1 MFQNQ
6 EKNSIGPYLK
16 VIHERNQE
24 LECIGLSGSQRA
36 YLVFRLYLEHPQP
49 MVVVVPKASDAEQ
62 FISDLEFFCGEQSF
76 PVIYFPSYHIL
87 PFKYLSYHGQT
98 AAKRIRSL
106 YKLLEYSFAAPPL
119 VVTTS
124 CAMIQKV
131 MPREYFS
138 DYLEL
143 VMENEDLETDRLV
156 EKLNAGGYERTMI
169 VEEPGDYSVRG
180 GIVDVFSPL
189 YDDPIRIELFG
200 DYVDSLRFFSAENQ
214 RTLKRISEAVIL
226 PARETILKKA
236 ELPDIISRIRAQASR
251 METAVTKAREL
262 VDRIKEEGIFPGIEI
277 LLPLIYP
284 SLDTFMDYVPKRALY
299 ILLEPRDLRK
309 AADDIF
315 EQAKDNYAVSI
326 EEKSYGV
333 EPSSLFLTWDDVEN
347 RLKKERSLA
356 IKSFSMSRPANIE
369 DQPIKIEFK
378 VENNSELTRELKDH
392 RDPEKL
398 LFPFV
403 EWINSKTASGM
414 NTIIVSSSKSRAQK
428 TDALLKPYGVHT
440 DILEQFSMK
449 RLSGQENR
457 STVFLC
463 LGDLS
468 KGFVWPEES
477 LAIITDVEIFG
488 NKGRHRKSS
497 PPKIKTQLLSF
508 NELKQG
514 DLIVHSEHGI
524 GQYHGLTKLTLNV
537 TINDFLLLKFKDDDK
552 LYLPVDRISM
562 VQKYLGVDGIT
573 PSLDKLGG
581 KSWERVKDR
590 VKKSAEKIASELLK
604 LYASR
609 RVLKGHSFSNLSEEM
624 GEFEAGFPYDET
636 PDQLSAIEDVFNDMT
651 SPVPM
656 DRLICGDVG
665 YGKTEVALRA
675 SFLAV
680 HDGKQVAIL
689 TPTTVLAEQ
698 HYATFS
704 ERFRQIPVKIAC
716 LSRFRPAK
724 DQRAIVE
731 DLKSGKID
739 IVIGTH
745 RLVQKDVAFKD
756 LGLLILD
763 EEQRFGVKHKEKLKQ
778 FKNTV
783 DVLTLTATP
792 IPRTLHMSLLGVRD
806 ISVLSTPPEYRRAI
820 ITYISE
826 FDDTIIKD
834 SIRKE
839 MKRGGQIFFV
849 HNNIYTIQ
857 AMARHL
863 QELVPEVRMA
873 VAHGRLE
880 ESKLEKIMLSFM
892 NQELDMLVCT
902 TIIESGLDIASA
914 NTILV
919 NHADRFGLAQ
929 IYQLRGRVGR
939 SVEQAYAYLFVPR
952 ESKLT
957 KDAVKRLKVLMEHSD
972 LGSGFQI
979 AMSDLRIRG
988 GGSILGASQSGH
1000 IAAVGYD
1007 TFLQL
1012 MEEAMAELK
1021 GEPVQ
1026 DALEPEINFTLST
1039 FIPESYIPDIDQRL
1053 STYRH
1058 LARMNSLKELSDFKT
1073 EMEDRFGTLP
1083 VETSNLLIKIML
1095 KVLAIGAGVKRLDL
1109 NEEQLLLHF
1118 SESHQKNP
1126 FGIVDMVTNEKNQ
1139 YAITPDHIFIANLS
1153 KTSEVSMLA
1162 QTKNILKEIRQRVN
1176 G

>member
-6 EKNSIGPYLK
+6 EKNSLGPFLN
-16 VIHERNQE
+16 VINKRDREI
-24 LECIGLSGSQRA
+24 ECIGLAGSQRA
-36 YLVFRLYLEHPQP
+36 YLVFRLYLQQPRP
-49 MVVVVPKASDAEQ
+49 MVVVLPKASDAEQ
-62 FISDLEFFCGEQSF
+62 FIADLDFFCGELSW
-76 PVIYFPSYHIL
+76 PIVYFPAYHIL

-98 AAKRIRSL
+98 AAKRVRGL
-106 YKLLEYSFAAPPL
+106 YKLLEYSLSAPPL

-124 CAMIQKV
+124 GAMIQKV

-143 VMENEDLETDRLV
+143 IMENEELETDRLI
-156 EKLNAGGYERTMI
+156 EKLNSGGYERTMI
-169 VEEPGDYSVRG
+169 VEERGDYSLRG
-180 GIVDVFSPL
+180 GIIDIFSPL
-189 YDDPIRIELFG
+189 YDDPLRIELFG
-200 DYVDSLRFFSAENQ
+200 DHVDSLRFFSAENQ
-214 RTLKRISEAVIL
+214 RTLKRISDAVIL
-226 PARETILKKA
+226 PARETVLKKS
-236 ELPDIISRIRAQASR
+236 ELTGIISRIRVQASR
-251 METAVTKAREL
+251 METSVTKVREL

-284 SLDTFMDYVPKRALY
+284 RLDTFMDYIPERSIY
-299 ILLEPRDLRK
+299 ILMEPRDLQK

-315 EQAKDNYAVSI
+315 EQAKDNYAVSM
-326 EEKSYGV
+326 EEKSFGV
-333 EPSSLFLTWDDVEN
+333 EPSSLFLTWEQVEM
-347 RLKKERSLA
+347 RLKKERPIS
-356 IKSFSMSRPANIE
+356 IKSISLSRPENIE
-369 DQPIKIEFK
+369 NQPIQMQFK
-378 VENNSELTRELKDH
+378 VEDNSELTRELKDH
-392 RDPEKL
+392 RGSERL
-398 LFPFV
+398 LFPFA
-403 EWINSKTASGM
+403 EWINSKAASGM
-414 NTIIVSSSKSRAQK
+414 NTLIVSSAKSRAQK
-428 TDALLKPYGVHT
+428 IDALLKPYGVRT
-440 DILEQFSMK
+440 DILEQYHIK
-449 RLSGQENR
+449 RLLNHGSHKAA
-457 STVFLC
+457 FLC

-477 LAIITDVEIFG
+477 LAIITDIEIFG
-488 NKGRHRKSS
+488 NKGRHKKT
-497 PPKIKTQLLSF
+497 PAPKIKTQLLSF

-524 GQYHGLTKLTLNV
+524 GQYQGLTKLKLNGS
-537 TINDFLLLKFKDDDK
+537 INDFLLLLFKDDDK

-562 VQKYLGVDGIT
+562 VQKYMGVDGVT
-573 PSLDKLGG
+573 PTLDKLGG
-581 KSWERVKDR
+581 KSWERVKAR

-609 RVLKGHSFSNLSEEM
+609 RVLKGHGFSDVSDEM
-624 GEFEAGFPYDET
+624 REFEAGFPYEET
-636 PDQLSAIEDVFNDMT
+636 PDQLSAIDDVFKDMI

-689 TPTTVLAEQ
+689 APTTVLVEQ

-704 ERFRQIPVKIAC
+704 QRFRQYPVRVAC

-724 DQRAIVE
+724 EQRAIVE
-731 DLKSGKID
+731 DLKAGKID

-745 RLVQKDVAFKD
+745 RLVQKDVDFKD

-778 FKNTV
+778 FKKTV

-826 FDDTIIKD
+826 FDDTIVKD
-834 SIRKE
+834 AIRKE

-857 AMARHL
+857 AMARRL
-863 QELVPEVRMA
+863 QELVPEVRLA

-880 ESKLEKIMLSFM
+880 ESKLEKVMLSFM
-892 NQELDMLVCT
+892 NQDLDMLVCT
-902 TIIESGLDIASA
+902 TIIESGLDIATA

-919 NHADRFGLAQ
+919 NHADRFGLSQ

-939 SVEQAYAYLFVPR
+939 SVEQAYAYLFVPG

-979 AMSDLRIRG
+979 AMSDLKIRG

-1012 MEEAMAELK
+1012 MEEAMSELK
-1021 GEPVQ
+1021 GEPVK
-1026 DALEPEINFTLST
+1026 DILEPEINLTLST
-1039 FIPESYIPDIDQRL
+1039 FIPESYMPDIDQRL

-1058 LARMNSLKELSDFKT
+1058 LARMSSLKELSDYKT
-1073 EMEDRFGTLP
+1073 EMEDRFGALP
-1083 VETSNLLIKIML
+1083 VEASNLLIKIML

-1109 NEEQLLLHF
+1109 KEDQLLLHF

-1126 FGIVDMVTNEKNQ
+1126 FGILDMITNEKKQ
-1139 YAITPDHIFIANLS
+1139 FAITPDHIFIANLS
-1153 KTSEVSMLA
+1153 RGNELSILA
-1162 QTKNILKEIRQRVN
+1162 QSKNILKEIRQRVN

>member
-1 MFQNQ
+1 
-6 EKNSIGPYLK
+6 
-16 VIHERNQE
+16 V
-24 LECIGLSGSQRA
+24 
-36 YLVFRLYLEHPQP
+36 
-49 MVVVVPKASDAEQ
+49 Q
-62 FISDLEFFCGEQSF
+62 F
-76 PVIYFPSYHIL
+76 
-87 PFKYLSYHGQT
+87 
-98 AAKRIRSL
+98 
-106 YKLLEYSFAAPPL
+106 
-119 VVTTS
+119 
-124 CAMIQKV
+124 
-131 MPREYFS
+131 
-138 DYLEL
+138 
-143 VMENEDLETDRLV
+143 
-156 EKLNAGGYERTMI
+156 
-169 VEEPGDYSVRG
+169 
-180 GIVDVFSPL
+180 
-189 YDDPIRIELFG
+189 
-200 DYVDSLRFFSAENQ
+200 
-214 RTLKRISEAVIL
+214 
-226 PARETILKKA
+226 KA
-236 ELPDIISRIRAQASR
+236 ED
-251 METAVTKAREL
+251 
-262 VDRIKEEGIFPGIEI
+262 
-277 LLPLIYP
+277 
-284 SLDTFMDYVPKRALY
+284 
-299 ILLEPRDLRK
+299 
-309 AADDIF
+309 
-315 EQAKDNYAVSI
+315 
-326 EEKSYGV
+326 
-333 EPSSLFLTWDDVEN
+333 
-347 RLKKERSLA
+347 
-356 IKSFSMSRPANIE
+356 
-369 DQPIKIEFK
+369 
-378 VENNSELTRELKDH
+378 NSELTRELKGH
-392 RDPEKL
+392 RDTENL
-398 LFPFV
+398 LLPFA
-403 EWINSKTASGM
+403 EWINSKANSGM

-428 TDALLKPYGVHT
+428 IDALLKPYGVRT
-440 DILEQFSMK
+440 DILEKFHTK
-449 RLSGQENR
+449 RLLNHGSPK
-457 STVFLC
+457 TAFLC

-477 LAIITDVEIFG
+477 LAIITDIEIFG
-488 NKGRHRKSS
+488 NKGRHKKTAA
-497 PPKIKTQLLSF
+497 PKIKTQLLSF

-524 GQYHGLTKLTLNV
+524 GQYHGLTKLKLNG
-537 TINDFLLLKFKDDDK
+537 TINDFLLLLFRDDDK

-562 VQKYLGVDGIT
+562 VQKYMGVDGIT
-573 PSLDKLGG
+573 PTLDKLGG
-581 KSWERVKDR
+581 KSWERVKAR

-609 RVLKGHSFSNLSEEM
+609 RVLKGHGFSDVSEEIR
-624 GEFEAGFPYDET
+624 EFEAGFPYDET
-636 PDQLSAIEDVFNDMT
+636 RDQLSAIDDVFSDMIST
-651 SPVPM
+651 VPM

-665 YGKTEVALRA
+665 YGKTEIALRA
-675 SFLAV
+675 SFVAV
-680 HDGKQVAIL
+680 QDGKQVAIL
-689 TPTTVLAEQ
+689 APTTVLVEQ
-698 HYATFS
+698 HHATFS
-704 ERFRQIPVKIAC
+704 QRFQQYPVRVAC

-724 DQRAIVE
+724 EQKAIVE
-731 DLKSGKID
+731 DLKAGKID

-826 FDDTIIKD
+826 FDDTIVKD
-834 SIRKE
+834 AIRKE

-857 AMARHL
+857 AMARRL
-863 QELVPEVRMA
+863 QELVPDVRLA

-880 ESKLEKIMLSFM
+880 ESKLEKVMLSFM

-919 NHADRFGLAQ
+919 NHADRFGLSQ

-939 SVEQAYAYLFVPR
+939 SVDQAYAYLFVPR

-979 AMSDLRIRG
+979 AMSDLKIRG

-1012 MEEAMAELK
+1012 MEEAMSELK

-1026 DALEPEINFTLST
+1026 DTLEPEINLTLST
-1039 FIPESYIPDIDQRL
+1039 FIPESYMPDIDQRL

-1073 EMEDRFGTLP
+1073 EMEDRFGALP
-1083 VETSNLLIKIML
+1083 LEASNLLIKIML

-1109 NEEQLLLHF
+1109 KEDQLLLHF

-1126 FGIVDMVTNEKNQ
+1126 FGIVDMITNGKNRF
-1139 YAITPDHIFIANLS
+1139 AITPDHIFIADLS
-1153 KTSEVSMLA
+1153 GTSEVSMLA

>member
-1 MFQNQ
+1 MDPFLALIRDR
-6 EKNSIGPYLK
+6 ESEI
-16 VIHERNQE
+16 
-24 LECIGLSGSQRA
+24 ECLGLTGSQRA
-36 YLVFRLYLEHPQP
+36 YAVFRTYLENPRP
-49 MVVVVPKASDAEQ
+49 MVVVLPKAPDAEQ
-62 FISDLEFFCGEQSF
+62 FISDLDFFCGELSW
-76 PVIYFPSYHIL
+76 PIIYFPPYHIL

-98 AAKRIRSL
+98 AAKRMRGL
-106 YKLLEYSFAAPPL
+106 YNLLEYSIGGPPL

-124 CAMIQKV
+124 GAMIQKI
-131 MPREYFS
+131 MPRSYFS
-138 DYLEL
+138 EHLEL
-143 VMENEDLETDRLV
+143 LMENEEIDTDRLI
-156 EKLNAGGYERTMI
+156 EKLNAGGYERTVI
-169 VEEPGDYSVRG
+169 VEEPGDYSFRG
-180 GIVDVFSPL
+180 GIIDIFSPL
-189 YDDPIRIELFG
+189 YDNPIRIELFG
-200 DYVDSLRFFSAENQ
+200 DHVDSLRFFSAENQ
-214 RTLKRISEAVIL
+214 RTLKRISDAVVL
-226 PARETILKKA
+226 PARETVLKKA
-236 ELPDIISRIRAQASR
+236 ELAEIISRIRARAAG
-251 METAVTKAREL
+251 METAVTKVREL
-262 VDRIKEEGIFPGIEI
+262 VDRIREEGVFPGIEI

-284 SLDTFMDYVPKRALY
+284 NLETLMDYIPEGSVYFLM
-299 ILLEPRDLRK
+299 ESRDLQK

-315 EQAKDNYAVSI
+315 EQAKENYTTSI
-326 EEKSYGV
+326 EEKSFGV
-333 EPSSLFLTWDDVEN
+333 EPSSLFLTWDQVEM
-347 RLKKERSLA
+347 RLIKERPVFM
-356 IKSFSMSRPANIE
+356 KSFSMTVPDDSENQAIRIR
-369 DQPIKIEFK
+369 FK
-378 VENNSELTRELKDH
+378 VEDNTELTREIK
-392 RDPEKL
+392 EYQGSENL
-398 LFPFV
+398 LLPFAK
-403 EWINSKTASGM
+403 WINSISDSGM

-428 TDALLKPYGVHT
+428 IDALLKPYGVRT
-440 DILEQFSMK
+440 DVLEQFQLNRFMK
-449 RLSGQENR
+449 AASKK
-457 STVFLC
+457 TAFLC

-477 LAIITDVEIFG
+477 LALITDIEIFG
-488 NKGRHRKSS
+488 NKGRHKKTPTPR
-497 PPKIKTQLLSF
+497 IKTQLLAF

-524 GQYHGLTKLTLNV
+524 GQYQGLTKLKLNG
-537 TINDFLLLKFKDDDK
+537 TTNDFLLLVFRDDDK
-552 LYLPVDRISM
+552 LYLPVDRMSM
-562 VQKYLGVDGIT
+562 VQKYLGVEGIT
-573 PSLDKLGG
+573 PTLDKLGG
-581 KSWERVKDR
+581 KSWERVKAR

-604 LYASR
+604 LYAFR
-609 RVLKGHSFSNLSEEM
+609 KVLQGHSFPDLTDEM
-624 GEFEAGFPYDET
+624 REFEAGFPYDET
-636 PDQLSAIEDVFNDMT
+636 PDQLSAIEDVFKDMT
-651 SPVPM
+651 SQIPM

-675 SFLAV
+675 SFLAC

-689 TPTTVLAEQ
+689 SPTTVLAEQ

-704 ERFRQIPVKIAC
+704 QRFQMYPVRVAC

-724 DQRAIVE
+724 EQRAIIE
-731 DLKSGKID
+731 DLKAGKID
-739 IVIGTH
+739 VVIGTH
-745 RLVQKDVAFKD
+745 RLIQKDVAFKD

-778 FKNTV
+778 FKKTV

-806 ISVLSTPPEYRRAI
+806 ISVISTPPEYRRAI

-826 FDDTIIKD
+826 FDDTIVKD
-834 SIRKE
+834 AIRKE

-857 AMARHL
+857 AMARRL
-863 QELVPEVRMA
+863 QELVPEVRLA

-880 ESKLEKIMLSFM
+880 ESKLEKVMLSFM
-892 NQELDMLVCT
+892 NRELDMLVST

-919 NHADRFGLAQ
+919 NHADRFGLSQ

-939 SVEQAYAYLFVPR
+939 STEQAYAYLFVPS

-979 AMSDLRIRG
+979 AMNDLKIRG

-1012 MEEAMAELK
+1012 MEEAMSELK

-1026 DALEPEINFTLST
+1026 DSLEPEINLTLSA
-1039 FIPESYIPDIDQRL
+1039 FIPESYMPDIDQRL
-1053 STYRH
+1053 STYRR
-1058 LARMNSLKELSDFKT
+1058 LARMDSLKELSEFKS
-1073 EMEDRFGTLP
+1073 EMEDRFGELP
-1083 VETSNLLIKIML
+1083 VEASNLMIKIML

-1109 NEEQLLLHF
+1109 SEDQLVLHF

-1126 FGIVDMVTNEKNQ
+1126 FGIVDMITNGKKT
-1139 YAITPDHIFIANLS
+1139 YAITPDHIFIADLS
-1153 KTSEVSMLA
+1153 KTGETSILV

>member
-6 EKNSIGPYLK
+6 EKNSLGPFLN
-16 VIHERNQE
+16 VVHQRDREI
-24 LECIGLSGSQRA
+24 ECLGLTGSQRA
-36 YLVFRLYLEHPQP
+36 YLVFRLYLNHPQP
-49 MVVVVPKASDAEQ
+49 MVVVLPKASDAEQ
-62 FISDLEFFCGEQSF
+62 FISDLDFFCGELSW
-76 PVIYFPSYHIL
+76 PIIYFPPYHIL

-98 AAKRIRSL
+98 AAKRIRVL
-106 YKLLEYSFAAPPL
+106 YKLVEYSLSAPPL

-124 CAMIQKV
+124 GAIIQRV

-143 VMENEDLETDRLV
+143 IMENEEIETDRLI

-169 VEEPGDYSVRG
+169 VEEPGDYSLRG
-180 GIVDVFSPL
+180 GIIDIFSPS
-189 YDDPIRIELFG
+189 YDDPLRIELFG
-200 DYVDSLRFFSAENQ
+200 DQVDSLRFFSAENQ
-214 RTLKRISEAVIL
+214 RTLKRISDAVVL
-226 PARETILKKA
+226 PARETVLKKS
-236 ELPDIISRIRAQASR
+236 ELTEIISRIRAQASR
-251 METAVTKAREL
+251 METSVTKVREL
-262 VDRIKEEGIFPGIEI
+262 VDRIREEGVFPGIEI
-277 LLPLIYP
+277 LLPLLYP
-284 SLDTFMDYVPKRALY
+284 KLDTFMDYVPERSLY
-299 ILLEPRDLRK
+299 LLMEPRDLQK

-315 EQAKDNYAVSI
+315 EQANENYAVSL
-326 EEKSYGV
+326 EEKSFGV
-333 EPSSLFLTWDDVEN
+333 EPSSLFLTWDQVKM
-347 RLKKERSLA
+347 RLKKERPLS
-356 IKSFSMSRPANIE
+356 IKSISLSGPENIE
-369 DQPIKIEFK
+369 DQPIQMPFK
-378 VENNSELTRELKDH
+378 VEDNSELTRKLKDH
-392 RDPEKL
+392 RDSERL
-398 LFPFV
+398 LFPFA
-403 EWINSKTASGM
+403 EWINSKAALGL
-414 NTIIVSSSKSRAQK
+414 NTIIVSSAKSRAQK
-428 TDALLKPYGVHT
+428 IDALLKPYGVRT
-440 DILEQFSMK
+440 DILEQFHIK
-449 RLSGQENR
+449 RLLTHGSPK
-457 STVFLC
+457 TAFLC

-477 LAIITDVEIFG
+477 LAIITDIEIFG
-488 NKGRHRKSS
+488 NKGRHKRT
-497 PPKIKTQLLSF
+497 PAPKIKTQLLSF
-508 NELKQG
+508 NELKQK

-524 GQYHGLTKLTLNV
+524 GQYQGLTKLKLNGS
-537 TINDFLLLKFKDDDK
+537 INDFLLLLFKDDDK

-562 VQKYLGVDGIT
+562 VQKYMGVDGVT
-573 PSLDKLGG
+573 PTLDKLGG
-581 KSWERVKDR
+581 KSWERVKAR
-590 VKKSAEKIASELLK
+590 VKKSVEKIASELLK

-609 RVLKGHSFSNLSEEM
+609 RVLKGHGFSDVSEEM
-624 GEFEAGFPYDET
+624 REFEAGFPYEET
-636 PDQLSAIEDVFNDMT
+636 PDQLSAIDEVFKDMI

-689 TPTTVLAEQ
+689 APTTVLVEQ
-698 HYATFS
+698 HFATFS
-704 ERFRQIPVKIAC
+704 QRFLQYPVRVAC
-716 LSRFRPAK
+716 LSRFRPPK
-724 DQRAIVE
+724 EQRAIVE
-731 DLKSGKID
+731 DLKAGKID

-745 RLVQKDVAFKD
+745 RLVQKDVDFKD

-826 FDDTIIKD
+826 FDDTIVKD
-834 SIRKE
+834 AIRKE

-863 QELVPEVRMA
+863 QEMVPEARIA

-880 ESKLEKIMLSFM
+880 ESKLEKVMLSFM

-919 NHADRFGLAQ
+919 NHADRFGLSQ

-939 SVEQAYAYLFVPR
+939 SVEQAYAYLFVPG

-979 AMSDLRIRG
+979 AMSDLKIRG

-1012 MEEAMAELK
+1012 MEEAMSELK

-1026 DALEPEINFTLST
+1026 DTLEPEINLTLST
-1039 FIPESYIPDIDQRL
+1039 FIPESYMPDIDQRL

-1058 LARMNSLKELSDFKT
+1058 LARMNSLKELSEFKT
-1073 EMEDRFGTLP
+1073 EMEDRFGSLP
-1083 VETSNLLIKIML
+1083 VEASNLLIKIML
-1095 KVLAIGAGVKRLDL
+1095 KVLAVGAGVKRLDL
-1109 NEEQLLLHF
+1109 NEDQLLLHF

-1139 YAITPDHIFIANLS
+1139 FAITPDHIFIANLLRA
-1153 KTSEVSMLA
+1153 SEVSILA

>member
-6 EKNSIGPYLK
+6 EKNSLGPFLDI
-16 VIHERNQE
+16 IHQRDKEI
-24 LECIGLSGSQRA
+24 ECLGLTGSQRA
-36 YLVFRLYLEHPQP
+36 YLVFRLYLEHPRP
-49 MVVVVPKASDAEQ
+49 MVVVLPKASDAEQ
-62 FISDLEFFCGEQSF
+62 FIADLEFFCGELSW
-76 PVIYFPSYHIL
+76 PIIYFPPYHIL
-87 PFKYLSYHGQT
+87 PFKYLSYHGKT
-98 AAKRIRSL
+98 AAKRVRGL
-106 YKLLEYSFAAPPL
+106 YQLLEYSLSAPPL

-131 MPREYFS
+131 MPHEYFS

-143 VMENEDLETDRLV
+143 VMENEEIETDHLID
-156 EKLNAGGYERTMI
+156 KLNAGGYERTMI
-169 VEEPGDYSVRG
+169 VEEPGDYSLRG
-180 GIVDVFSPL
+180 GIIDIFSPL

-200 DYVDSLRFFSAENQ
+200 DHVDSLRFFSAENQ
-214 RTLKRISEAVIL
+214 RTLKRISDAVIL
-226 PARETILKKA
+226 PARETILKKS
-236 ELPDIISRIRAQASR
+236 EFTDIISRIRAQASK
-251 METAVTKAREL
+251 METAVTRVREL

-277 LLPLIYP
+277 LIPWIYP
-284 SLDTFMDYVPKRALY
+284 KLDTFMDYIPTNSLY
-299 ILLEPRDLRK
+299 ILMEPRDLQK

-315 EQAKDNYAVSI
+315 EQARENYAVSLK
-326 EEKSYGV
+326 EKSFGV
-333 EPSSLFLTWDDVEN
+333 EPSSLFLTWDNVEIW
-347 RLKKERSLA
+347 LKKERPLS
-356 IKSFSMSRPANIE
+356 IKSLLLSKPNNVE
-369 DQPIKIEFK
+369 DQPIQIQFK
-378 VENNSELTRELKDH
+378 VENNSELTRKLKDH
-392 RDPEKL
+392 QNTERL
-398 LFPFV
+398 LLPFV
-403 EWINSKTASGM
+403 EWINSKTSLGM

-428 TDALLKPYGVHT
+428 IDALLKPYGVRT
-440 DILEQFSMK
+440 DILEQFHIK
-449 RLSGQENR
+449 RILNPGPTN
-457 STVFLC
+457 FACLC

-488 NKGRHRKSS
+488 NKGRPRKSQA
-497 PPKIKTQLLSF
+497 PKIKTQLLSF

-524 GQYHGLTKLTLNV
+524 GQYHGLTKLKLNGTV
-537 TINDFLLLKFKDDDK
+537 NDFLLLLFRDNDK

-562 VQKYLGVDGIT
+562 VQKYMGVDGIT
-573 PSLDKLGG
+573 PTLDKLGG
-581 KSWERVKDR
+581 KSWERVKTR

-609 RVLKGHSFSNLSEEM
+609 CVLQGHSFSDVSEDM
-624 GEFEAGFPYDET
+624 REFEAGFPYDET
-636 PDQLSAIEDVFNDMT
+636 PDQLSAIDAVFNDMI

-680 HDGKQVAIL
+680 HDGKQVAVL
-689 TPTTVLAEQ
+689 APTTVLVEQ

-704 ERFRQIPVKIAC
+704 QRFRQNAVRVAC

-724 DQRAIVE
+724 EQRAIVE
-731 DLKSGKID
+731 DLKNGKID

-745 RLVQKDVAFKD
+745 RLIQKDVAFKD

-778 FKNTV
+778 FKSTV

-834 SIRKE
+834 AIRKE

-857 AMARHL
+857 AMARRL
-863 QELVPEVRMA
+863 EELVPEVRLA
-873 VAHGRLE
+873 IAHGRLE
-880 ESKLEKIMLSFM
+880 ESKLEKVMLSFM
-892 NQELDMLVCT
+892 NKELDMLVCT
-902 TIIESGLDIASA
+902 TIIESGLDISSA

-919 NHADRFGLAQ
+919 NHADRFGLSQ

-952 ESKLT
+952 ENKLT

-1012 MEEAMAELK
+1012 MEEAMSELK
-1021 GEPVQ
+1021 GETVRET
-1026 DALEPEINFTLST
+1026 LEPEINLTLST
-1039 FIPESYIPDIDQRL
+1039 FIPESYMPDIDQRL

-1058 LARMNSLKELSDFKT
+1058 LARMNSLKELSEFKT

-1083 VETSNLLIKIML
+1083 LEASNLLIKIML

-1109 NEEQLLLHF
+1109 NDEQLLLHF
-1118 SESHQKNP
+1118 SDAHQKNP
-1126 FGIVDMVTNEKNQ
+1126 FGIVDMITNEKNQ
-1139 YAITPDHIFIANLS
+1139 FAITPDHIFIANLS
-1153 KTSEVSMLA
+1153 KTSELSMIA

>member
-6 EKNSIGPYLK
+6 EKNSLDSFLNVVHKRDREI
-16 VIHERNQE
+16 
-24 LECIGLSGSQRA
+24 ECFGLNGSQKA
-36 YLVFRLYLEHPQP
+36 YFVFRLYLHHPQP
-49 MVVVVPKASDAEQ
+49 MVVVLPKASDAEQ
-62 FISDLEFFCGEQSF
+62 FISDLEFFCGRLSW
-76 PVIYFPSYHIL
+76 PIIYFPPYHIL

-98 AAKRIRSL
+98 AARRIQGL
-106 YKLLEYSFAAPPL
+106 YKLLEYSLSAPPL
-119 VVTTS
+119 VITTAG
-124 CAMIQKV
+124 AMIQKV

-138 DYLEL
+138 NFLEL
-143 VMENEDLETDRLV
+143 VMENEEIETDHLI

-169 VEEPGDYSVRG
+169 VEEPGDYSIRG
-180 GIVDVFSPL
+180 GIIDIFSPL
-189 YDDPIRIELFG
+189 YDDPLRIELFG
-200 DYVDSLRFFSAENQ
+200 DQVDSLRFFSAENQ
-214 RTLKRISEAVIL
+214 RTLKRISDAVIL
-226 PARETILKKA
+226 PARETVLYKSELA
-236 ELPDIISRIRAQASR
+236 EIISRIRSQGSR
-251 METAVTKAREL
+251 METAVTKIREL
-262 VDRIKEEGIFPGIEI
+262 VERIKEEGIFPGIEI

-284 SLDTFMDYVPKRALY
+284 TLETVMDYIPERSLF
-299 ILLEPRDLRK
+299 ILVEPRELQK
-309 AADDIF
+309 ASDEIL
-315 EQAKDNYAVSI
+315 EQAKENYAVSL
-326 EEKSYGV
+326 EEKSFGV
-333 EPSSLFLTWDDVEN
+333 EPSSLFLTWNQVEI
-347 RLKKERSLA
+347 RLKKELPLHLKSISLA
-356 IKSFSMSRPANIE
+356 GPDNDENQPIRMKFNIE
-369 DQPIKIEFK
+369 D
-378 VENNSELTRELKDH
+378 NSDLTGKLKDH
-392 RDPEKL
+392 RDNEKL
-398 LFPFV
+398 LLPFAQ
-403 EWINSKTASGM
+403 WIQSKTDSGM
-414 NTIIVSSSKSRAQK
+414 NTIIVSGSKSRAQK
-428 TDALLKPYGVHT
+428 IDALLKPYGVPT
-440 DILEQFSMK
+440 DIFEFLDGKQLLHHGFK
-449 RLSGQENR
+449 KKPA
-457 STVFLC
+457 LC

-477 LAIITDVEIFG
+477 LAIITDIEIFG
-488 NKGRHRKSS
+488 NKSRHKKV
-497 PPKIKTQLLSF
+497 PTPKIKTQLLSF

-524 GQYHGLTKLTLNV
+524 GQYQGLSKLKLNGSL
-537 TINDFLLLKFKDDDK
+537 NDFLLLLFRDDDK

-562 VQKYLGVDGIT
+562 VEKYMGVDGIT
-573 PSLDKLGG
+573 PTLDKLGG
-581 KSWERVKDR
+581 KSWEKVKAR

-609 RVLKGHSFSNLSEEM
+609 RVLKGHSFPDVSEEM
-624 GEFEAGFPYDET
+624 REFEAGFPYEET
-636 PDQLSAIEDVFNDMT
+636 PDQLSAIDDVFKDMT
-651 SPVPM
+651 SEVPM

-680 HDGKQVAIL
+680 QDGKQVAVL
-689 TPTTVLAEQ
+689 APTTVLAEQ
-698 HYATFS
+698 HFATFS
-704 ERFRQIPVKIAC
+704 QRFGQYPVRVAC

-724 DQRAIVE
+724 EQKAIVE

-745 RLVQKDVAFKD
+745 RLVQKDVSFKD

-826 FDDTIIKD
+826 FDETIVKD
-834 SIRKE
+834 AIRKE

-857 AMARHL
+857 SMARRL
-863 QELVPEVRMA
+863 QELVPEVRLA

-880 ESKLEKIMLSFM
+880 ESKLEKTMISFM
-892 NQELDMLVCT
+892 NRDLDMLVCT

-919 NHADRFGLAQ
+919 NHADRFGLSQ

-939 SVEQAYAYLFVPR
+939 SVDQAYAYLFVPK

-957 KDAVKRLKVLMEHSD
+957 RDAVKRLKVLMEHSD

-979 AMSDLRIRG
+979 AMSDLKIRG

-1012 MEEAMAELK
+1012 MEEAMSELK

-1026 DALEPEINFTLST
+1026 DILEPEINLNLST
-1039 FIPESYIPDIDQRL
+1039 FIPESYMPDIDQRL
-1053 STYRH
+1053 STYRR

-1073 EMEDRFGTLP
+1073 EMEDRFGVLP
-1083 VETSNLLIKIML
+1083 IEASNLLIKIML
-1095 KVLAIGAGVKRLDL
+1095 KVLAVGAGVKRLDL
-1109 NEEQLLLHF
+1109 NEDQLLLHF
-1118 SESHQKNP
+1118 SEKHQKNP
-1126 FGIVDMVTNEKNQ
+1126 YGIVDMIAEEQNSF
-1139 YAITPDHIFIANLS
+1139 AITPDHIFIADLTKAN
-1153 KTSEVSMLA
+1153 EVSMLA